1 MKHAETNNPTLSGRD
16 ILFECEQC
24 HKSLEIDCRG
34 AGLNIRCP
42 DCDAELEVPI
52 PEGFNLEALDKEIS
66 DSADTV
72 LDLHKNVLISD
83 EKPVSSDENE
93 QSVEMKTELEA
104 LRAQRRHL
112 EQQHV
117 KMLKTIKTVNREV
130 DEFRKALD
138 ELTTM
143 LDSFDG
149 SQSDGPQN
157 DSPQNDSPQ
166 SDGPQSDGPH
176 NDETQKMG

>member
-1 MKHAETNNPTLSGRD
+1 MKQSEKKNVTLSGRD
-16 ILFECEQC
+16 ILFECEKC
-24 HKSLEIDCRG
+24 RKSLEIDCRG